1 MSYQLLKINNVT
13 KLCDDRILFDE
24 DTNILDI
31 QWFDFQLRKLCETLK
46 IPIENKLQ
54 CPPLYHSGHTR
65 PEHINYTNLFT
76 RNQIFRE
83 LKKKYTSTFL
93 DDGKHEIITI
103 PDEAIMASKSDLENF
118 GFCNKKNFLL
128 FKKTLNADNQC
139 EVIPESF
146 ITKDEVVIIPPF
158 YTDDEKE
165 ATSLKS
171 DVSHQT
177 LYNTDDFGDES
188 ISTDK
193 EKKSK
198 PVKKKPNPNNKGKA
212 AAKSGDPVGQPKNK
226 CEKYGKLVWYENSCY
241 MDSPIFLLFTRM
253 LNHSDTRLAG
263 HLLNYEITVDNINPK
278 RCYSDNADET
288 FTVNNKEETVEKLGH
303 ILKEFRDVFANF
315 KEGAADNLNRFREL
329 LGICGGVLTKKW
341 SKGETQ
347 DSEEFLIDLFEI
359 FQVKTPNLPSSL
371 ISSLTNT
378 SSIYYFSDK
387 NVELDNIIRF
397 KNTHGS
403 TNLAKYNFQRGDG
416 SNIYDTV
423 IDNHDESIN
432 HVQILNVTG
441 INLQDIFKYGTALHG
456 LSLKPEDIVVID
468 EKNWYNDKMLDLKF
482 RTSDKTKVE
491 NLVETIELSITNMLS
506 IADIRD
512 YGEANITSY
521 HFFDSRYEHNDESYY
536 LKDSDVDSPPE
547 INPLS
552 EITEDLG
559 FKKSLVIE
567 KKELNTDTQDIFINI
582 SRIIGDHE
590 GQTKLNF
597 KVSNFETLP
606 ITGVTYDLHGLVY
619 WTGGADGKGGHYMS
633 VFKCDDEYYHFDD
646 LAGGLIIKIGTY
658 ADVISFREGI
668 LLTNSTIFHY
678 IRR

>member
-31 QWFDFQLRKLCETLK
+31 QWFDFQLRKLCETLE

-83 LKKKYTSTFL
+83 LKKKYKSTFL
-93 DDGKHEIITI
+93 DDGNHEMITI

-146 ITKDEVVIIPPF
+146 ITKGEVVIMPPF
-158 YTDDEKE
+158 YTDDEKI
-165 ATSLKS
+165 ASSLKS
-171 DVSHQT
+171 DVSHET
-177 LYNTDDFGDES
+177 LYNTGDFGDES
-188 ISTDK
+188 VLAI
-193 EKKSK
+193 
-198 PVKKKPNPNNKGKA
+198 KKKPSNPPNKKKSV
-212 AAKSGDPVGQPKNK
+212 AKSGVHVEQPKNK
-226 CEKYGKLVWYENSCY
+226 CEKYGKLKWYRNSCY

-253 LNHSDTRLAG
+253 LNHKDTRLSK

-288 FTVNNKEETVEKLGH
+288 FTANSKEETVEKLGN

-315 KEGAADNLNRFREL
+315 KEGRTDNLNKFREL

-341 SKGETQ
+341 SQGESE
-347 DSEEFLIDLFEI
+347 DSDEFLIDLFEI
-359 FQVKTPNLPSSL
+359 FQVKTPEINTLSN
-371 ISSLTNT
+371 SSLTNT
-378 SSIYYFSDK
+378 STNYYFSDK
-387 NVELDNIIRF
+387 NKELDKIIKF
-397 KNTHGS
+397 KNDHGS
-403 TNLAKYNFQRGDG
+403 TNLAKYNFEHADG
-416 SNIYDTV
+416 TKKYD
-423 IDNHDESIN
+423 IDINNHDESIN
-432 HVQILNVTG
+432 HIQILNVTG
-441 INLQDIFKYGTALHG
+441 INLQDIFRYGTTLHD
-456 LSLKPEDIVVID
+456 LSLKPEQIVTID
-468 EKNWYNDKMLDLKF
+468 KANWYNDKMLNLQF
-482 RTSDKTKVE
+482 RTSDKQTVNNLIKTK
-491 NLVETIELSITNMLS
+491 ELSITDMLY
-506 IADIRD
+506 IADIID
-512 YGEANITSY
+512 YGEANMNSY
-521 HFFDSRYEHNDESYY
+521 YFFDSRYEHNDVSYY
-536 LKDSDVDSPPE
+536 LKDSDEDSPPE
-547 INPLS
+547 IHPLN
-552 EITEDLG
+552 EVTEKGLG
-559 FKKSLVIE
+559 FKKSLVVE
-567 KKELNTDTQDIFINI
+567 KKVLNTDTQDIFINI

-619 WTGGADGKGGHYMS
+619 WTGSSTGKGGHYMS
-633 VFKCDDEYYHFDD
+633 VFKCDSEYYHFDD
-646 LAGGLIIKIGTY
+646 LGGGSITKIGTY
-658 ADVISFREGI
+658 DDVISFRSGI
-668 LLTNSTIFHY
+668 ILTNSTIFHY
-678 IRR
+678 IRRE

>member
-31 QWFDFQLRKLCETLK
+31 QWFDFQLRKLCETLE

-83 LKKKYTSTFL
+83 LKKKYKSTFL
-93 DDGKHEIITI
+93 DDGNHEIITI

-118 GFCNKKNFLL
+118 GFCNKKKFLL

-177 LYNTDDFGDES
+177 LYNTDDFGDEPMS
-188 ISTDK
+188 IK
-193 EKKSK
+193 
-198 PVKKKPNPNNKGKA
+198 KKKPLHSKKGKA

-226 CEKYGKLVWYENSCY
+226 CEKYGKLEWYRNSCY

-253 LNHSDTRLAG
+253 LNHKDTRLSK

-278 RCYSDNADET
+278 RCYSDNADKT
-288 FTVNNKEETVEKLGH
+288 FTVNSKEQTVEKLGN
-303 ILKEFRDVFANF
+303 ILKEFRAVFANF
-315 KEGAADNLNRFREL
+315 KEGSTDNLNKFREL
-329 LGICGGVLTKKW
+329 LGICGGILTKKW
-341 SKGETQ
+341 SQGDTQ
-347 DSEEFLIDLFEI
+347 DSDEFLIDLFEI
-359 FQVKTPNLPSSL
+359 FQVKTPTLPSSL

-403 TNLAKYNFQRGDG
+403 TNLAKYNFQRADG

-456 LSLKPEDIVVID
+456 LSLKPEDIAVMD
-468 EKNWYNDKMLDLKF
+468 EKNWYNNKMLDLKF
-482 RTSDKTKVE
+482 RTSDKTTVE
-491 NLVETIELSITNMLS
+491 NLVETRELSITDMLY
-506 IADIRD
+506 IADITD
-512 YGEANITSY
+512 YGEANINSY
-521 HFFDSRYEHNDESYY
+521 YFFDSRYEHNDVSYY
-536 LKDSDVDSPPE
+536 LKDSDEDSPRE
-547 INPLS
+547 VYPLS
-552 EITEDLG
+552 EITEKGLG

-606 ITGVTYDLHGLVY
+606 ITGVTYELHGLVY
-619 WTGGADGKGGHYMS
+619 WTGNADGKGGHYMS
-633 VFKCDDEYYHFDD
+633 VFKCNDEYYHFDD
-646 LAGGLIIKIGTY
+646 LAGGSIIKIGTY
-658 ADVISFREGI
+658 DDVISFKGGI
-668 LLTNSTIFHY
+668 LLTNSTIFHF
-678 IRR
+678 IRK